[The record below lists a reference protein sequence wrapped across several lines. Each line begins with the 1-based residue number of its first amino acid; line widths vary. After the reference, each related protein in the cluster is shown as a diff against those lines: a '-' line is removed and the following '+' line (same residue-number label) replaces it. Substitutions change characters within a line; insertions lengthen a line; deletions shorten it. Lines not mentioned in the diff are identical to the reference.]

1 MARILAVGNATLDI
15 INIVDGYPAEDMEV
29 RASAQQIRRG
39 GNAAN
44 TLVALSQLGHH
55 CSWAGTLANEPDGS
69 LILADLAHYQIDT
82 SAVHTVAQGKV
93 PTSYVAL
100 NKRNGSRTIVHYR
113 DLPEYSHSDFAQI
126 DLSNLDWI
134 HFEGRNIDELR
145 QMIERVQKL
154 HPALHV
160 SLEVEKVRPG
170 IESLFSY
177 ASVLLFS
184 KEFTRHHGYQE
195 ALPFLASLHE
205 RGTRAQLVCAW
216 GELGAFALDTQ
227 GNRLHA
233 AAHPPAQVVDT
244 LGAGDVFNAGIIDAL
259 VRGSDLAAAL
269 DDATRLAGKKCG
281 IYGLDGLARY

>member
-1 MARILAVGNATLDI
+1 MARILSVGNATLDI

-29 RASAQQIRRG
+29 RANAQQIRRG

-69 LILADLAHYQIDT
+69 LILADLARYHIDT
-82 SAVHTVAQGKV
+82 SAVHTVAHGKV

-113 DLPEYSHSDFAQI
+113 DLPEYSHRDFAQI
-126 DLSNLDWI
+126 DLSSLDWI

-145 QMIERVQKL
+145 QMMERVQKL
-154 HPALHV
+154 RPALPV

-170 IESLFSY
+170 IEALFPY

-184 KEFTRHHGYQE
+184 KEYARHHGYQD
-195 ALPFLASLHE
+195 AVPFLASLRE
-205 RGTRAQLVCAW
+205 RGTRAHLICAW
-216 GELGAFALDTQ
+216 GELGAFGLDTQ
-227 GNRLHA
+227 GNSFHA
-233 AAHPPAQVVDT
+233 PAHPPTQVVDT

-259 VRGSDLAAAL
+259 VRGKSLEAAL
-269 DDATRLAGKKCG
+269 DDATRLAGRKCG
-281 IYGLDGLARY
+281 IYGLDGLAV

>member
-44 TLVALSQLGHH
+44 TLVALSQLGHS

-69 LILADLAHYQIDT
+69 LILADLAHYHIDT
-82 SAVHTVAQGKV
+82 SAVHTVAHGKV

-100 NKRNGSRTIVHYR
+100 NKQNGSRTIVHYR
-113 DLPEYSHSDFAQI
+113 DLPEYHYTDFEQI
-126 DLSNLDWI
+126 DLATLDWI

-145 QMIERVQKL
+145 LMMERVRTMCPEL
-154 HPALHV
+154 PM

-170 IESLFSY
+170 IENLFPY

-184 KEFTRHHGYQE
+184 KELAHHYGHQE
-195 ALPFLASLHE
+195 ALPFLTSLRQ
-205 RGTRAQLVCAW
+205 RGIAAQLVCAW
-216 GELGAFALDTQ
+216 GERGSFGVDER
-227 GNRLHA
+227 GNNYHA
-233 AAHPPAQVVDT
+233 PAHPPAQVVDT
-244 LGAGDVFNAGIIDAL
+244 LGAGDVFNAGIIDAM
-259 VRGSDLAAAL
+259 VRGQPLEAAL
-269 DDATRLAGKKCG
+269 HDANRLAGKKCG
-281 IYGLDGLARY
+281 IYGLDGLMR